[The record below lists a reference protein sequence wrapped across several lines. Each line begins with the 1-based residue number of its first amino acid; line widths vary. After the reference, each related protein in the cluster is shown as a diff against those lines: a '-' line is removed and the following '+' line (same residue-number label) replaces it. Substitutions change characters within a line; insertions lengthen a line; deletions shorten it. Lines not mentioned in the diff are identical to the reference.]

1 MEIRKISYEDQQPG
15 VPAVLPQPHSNI
27 PCHAPPRISVSKNAI
42 ICNIRTNYL
51 GMPMLPSQRT
61 LYAWIFDFLCI
72 HALHIPF

>member
-27 PCHAPPRISVSKNAI
+27 PCHTSPHIKARDNLQHPDKLSRHADVAISKD
-42 ICNIRTNYL
+42 
-51 GMPMLPSQRT
+51 